1 MRTRTYDI
9 HAASRSSVASRSSKC
24 GRAVGAQRSA
34 FLRPSSA
41 CPPAMATRTGNAI
54 VPACAQ
60 GGVVQYFTAT
70 FDRHLT
76 ASIVARFKAAHAPAA
91 LAAGLSRE
99 QIAAE
104 AVVFDVPAVWGLPLR
119 SGERDSVRPI
129 AAFVAQACRFHVTAL
144 SPADVRSVCVAADA
158 LARLNMDAQAND
170 EAAVAAALAPL
181 SSVDARERLTSFMFA
196 LDMPRRCNAYA
207 FCVNHDAV
215 VVVRA
220 ELDLD
225 VQELRRACRREPA
238 YNTLV
243 ERCRSRSLCVW
254 CGASPFARGVTLHEC
269 PHCAFVAYCSEEC
282 RAADFMCEHW
292 RECGHTTR
300 GTTPTGKLR
309 LAQHELGLTRAATLV
324 EHLNARTGAVIAASG
339 LRRDGEPRDLA
350 LAIGLDDKGVFQI
363 AIPMGYYAATG
374 PHQPA
379 AYAARAAPP
388 PPQTPPPRRCSLPSC
403 GAAPPA
409 GERLKV
415 CAACKRAAYC
425 SQAHQHEHWAQGHKQ
440 QCKEWRDAA

>member
-1 MRTRTYDI
+1 M
-9 HAASRSSVASRSSKC
+9 AA
-24 GRAVGAQRSA
+24 
-34 FLRPSSA
+34 
-41 CPPAMATRTGNAI
+41 RTGKVI
-54 VPACAQ
+54 VPAYAH
-60 GGVVQYFTAT
+60 GAEVQHFTAT
-70 FDRHLT
+70 FDGHLT

-91 LAAGLSRE
+91 AAAGLSRE

-104 AVVFDVPAVWGLPLR
+104 AVVFDVPSVWGIPLR
-119 SGERDSVRPI
+119 SGERDSVRPN
-129 AAFVAQACRFHVTAL
+129 AAFIAQACHFHVTAL

-181 SSVDARERLTSFMFA
+181 SSIDARERLTSLLFA
-196 LDMPRRCNAYA
+196 LHMPRRCNAYV

-220 ELDLD
+220 ELNLD
-225 VQELRRACRREPA
+225 VQELYRASYR
-238 YNTLV
+238 TLLDPTPV

-292 RECGHTTR
+292 RECGRTTR

-309 LAQHELGLTRAATLV
+309 LAQHELGRTRAATLV
-324 EHLNARTGAVIAASG
+324 EHSDARTGAVIAATG
-339 LRRDGEPRDLA
+339 LRRGGEPRDLA
-350 LAIGLDDKGVFQI
+350 LAIGLDDKGVFEI
-363 AIPMGYYAATG
+363 AIPMGYYGACGSHQAAG
-374 PHQPA
+374 DA
-379 AYAARAAPP
+379 AEAAPP
-388 PPQTPPPRRCSLPSC
+388 PPQTPTSRRCCLPSC

-409 GERLKV
+409 GQRLKV
-415 CAACKRAAYC
+415 CSACKRAAYC
-425 SQAHQHEHWAQGHKQ
+425 SQAHQHEHWANGHKE
-440 QCKEWRDAA
+440 QCKEWRNAAA